1 VESDLKMAGKQ
12 AKDSGSVF
20 RLIEAHAWWCTAGAI
35 VNTMEQRPLRILLVE
50 DERDVAEMYKVR
62 LELDGLAVK
71 VASTGAKALIL
82 IGSERPDLI
91 LLDVHLPDFDGLALL
106 ALLRSGGR
114 SASLPVM
121 VLSNEND
128 PIFIQRAF
136 ELGAMDYLRKSA
148 TTPDSLSLRIK
159 AWTPKATTVDVA

>member
-1 VESDLKMAGKQ
+1 
-12 AKDSGSVF
+12 
-20 RLIEAHAWWCTAGAI
+20 
-35 VNTMEQRPLRILLVE
+35 
-50 DERDVAEMYKVR
+50 MYKVR

-71 VASTGAKALIL
+71 VASTGAKALIV
-82 IGSERPDLI
+82 IGSERPDLV

-136 ELGAMDYLRKSA
+136 ELGAVDYLRKSA
-148 TTPDSLSLRIK
+148 TTPDSLSMRIK
-159 AWTPKATTVDVA
+159 AWTPKATTVEVA